1 MATAHQTR
9 FSLRALANLLKV
21 TTLLVVG
28 AFLQKFVPMTRWG
41 HLLGTPGKP
50 DRTSHST
57 SETTVPPEV
66 LALEKSLRQ
75 GVRLLPF
82 TPSCL
87 AQAFAGQRM
96 LISKDIPSTV
106 TIGLRQEGTHNWP
119 AHAWLHAGN
128 RVITGGGVG
137 EVYFPTTSYR
147 WAHASTA
154 PETPDPSDKK

>member
-1 MATAHQTR
+1 MASTHRTV
-9 FSLRALANLLKV
+9 FSLWALATLLKV
-21 TTLLVVG
+21 TTLLFVG

-57 SETTVPPEV
+57 SETTVPTEV
-66 LALEKSLRQ
+66 RSLEKSLRQ

-96 LISKDIPSTV
+96 LMSKDIPGTV
-106 TIGLRQEGTHNWP
+106 TIGLRREGTHNWP

-137 EVYFPTTSYR
+137 DVYFPTTSYR
-147 WAHASTA
+147 WPHAYTA
-154 PETPDPSDKK
+154 EETSDPPNKK